1 MLNVSR
7 LEQALSCLALG
18 LLLTVA
24 EPAMTTPAMAGPI
37 QSASQH
43 IVYAKPKQLADFRLT
58 DTAGAAFSPAAL
70 KGKWSLVVL
79 GFTHCPDIC
88 PTILNKLSVVRDK
101 LSETAASQSLP
112 QIAFIGVDPDR
123 DREIL
128 KEYTASFGDDV
139 IGATGP
145 WEEVKRAILAFKAK
159 VQIIG
164 KTQTA
169 ANYEVRH
176 SAFVTL
182 VDTDGRAAVRINPDI
197 PVEAMAKLIAD
208 YMRDPGAAQ
217 KSTSAPSPFSTYPL
231 AKRFR

>member
-1 MLNVSR
+1 MLDVSR
-7 LEQALSCLALG
+7 IEKVLSGLALG
-18 LLLTVA
+18 LLVMVA
-24 EPAMTTPAMAGPI
+24 EPAMTTPAMAGPM
-37 QSASQH
+37 QGARQH
-43 IVYAKPKQLADFRLT
+43 IVYAKPKQLAEFRLI
-58 DTAGAAFSPAAL
+58 DTAGEAFSPTAL

-88 PTILNKLSVVRDK
+88 PTILNKLSLVRDK
-101 LSETAASQSLP
+101 LSEEATSQDLP

-123 DREIL
+123 DSEIL
-128 KEYTASFGDDV
+128 KEYTASFGDGV
-139 IGATGP
+139 IGATGA
-145 WEEVKRAILAFKAK
+145 WEEVKRTILAFKAK

-164 KTQTA
+164 KTPIA

-197 PVEAMAKLIAD
+197 PLDAMVKLIRA
-208 YMRDPGAAQ
+208 YIRDPGAAQ
-217 KSTSAPSPFSTYPL
+217 KSASAPSPFSRYPL